1 MRARVLDAYQHGP
14 EAVVALVAT
23 LMSDLAAQLETLS
36 ARVTALE
43 GENATLRAKL
53 ETTSHNSS
61 KPPSSDGP
69 GVKPHPKSQRT
80 RSGRQPGGQP
90 GHAGHTVRL
99 VDGGVRPNR
108 RKFRHAHG
116 PPRSPLERT
125 LSSCS
130 WLIPQCRKTPV
141 ALFPYDIPFRQGFPY
156 LSPCAARTIL

>member
-1 MRARVLDAYQHGP
+1 MLHHDGMDTENMRARVLDAYQHGP

-23 LMSDLAAQLETLS
+23 LMSDLAAQLEALS

-99 VDGGVRPNR
+99 VDGGCTP
-108 RKFRHAHG
+108 K
-116 PPRSPLERT
+116 PPKIPSRSRT
-125 LSSCS
+125 TSE
-130 WLIPQCRKTPV
+130 
-141 ALFPYDIPFRQGFPY
+141 
-156 LSPCAARTIL
+156 SPGADAVVVFMADPAVSKNTRSAVSV